1 MRFEFFIAARY
12 LRAKR
17 RQAVVGVITAISVIG
32 VAAGVASLIIALA
45 ITNGMRRDL
54 QERLV
59 GSTSHVD
66 LMRVAGDGIRDW
78 RPLLERLRKVPH
90 VVAAAPG
97 LYGQVLISHGAR
109 SGGGLIKGVIPADE
123 KTVGDLLQSV
133 VQGSAAALEPEARLS
148 TASSVH
154 PTLRGETAKDGA
166 PGMSGLGKENGRASH
181 DAHRSPPHQQ
191 MLAGTPVSAIKPREG
206 SAAGADGA
214 PSSVAAQAVPP
225 IVIGKDLAGT
235 IGVKVG
241 DGVLVTSPQ
250 GELTPLGLVPRYQR
264 FQVVGIFKSGFYQCD
279 SSYAFVRLKDAQ
291 KLFSEPDLISV
302 ISFKVDDLYHADRVG
317 REIEAAAGKG
327 FQATNWMEQ
336 NRELFRALKLEQI
349 VTFIVLALIVWVA
362 ALNILIAL
370 TMMVMEKTR
379 DIAVLMSFGVK
390 AEQVRRIFLLQ
401 GFLISVIGTVLGL
414 ILGYGLSWVGGHY
427 PFPLNAEVYSI
438 DHLPFAPRVW
448 DGVIVAAV
456 SLGVSL
462 IATLYPSGS
471 AAKVLPAEALR
482 YE

>member
-1 MRFEFFIAARY
+1 VQERLDSKLGSMRFEFFIAARY

-90 VVAAAPG
+90 VVAASPG

-109 SGGGLIKGVIPADE
+109 SGGGLIKGVIPQDE

-133 VQGSAAALEPEARLS
+133 REGSAAALEPQ
-148 TASSVH
+148 SSGSEM
-154 PTLRGETAKDGA
+154 PCSGIA
-166 PGMSGLGKENGRASH
+166 PGGRNCGDSKTQVSES
-181 DAHRSPPHQQ
+181 RPGPP
-191 MLAGTPVSAIKPREG
+191 G
-206 SAAGADGA
+206 S
-214 PSSVAAQAVPP
+214 VAVPP
-225 IVIGKDLAGT
+225 IVIGKDLAES

-241 DGVLVTSPQ
+241 DALLVTSPQ
-250 GELTPLGLVPRYQR
+250 GALTPLGVVPRYQK
-264 FQVVGIFKSGFYQCD
+264 FQVVGIFKSGFYQYD

-349 VTFIVLALIVWVA
+349 VTFIVLALIVCVA

-414 ILGYGLSWVGGHY
+414 MLGYGLSWVGGHY

-448 DGVIVAAV
+448 HGVIVALV

-462 IATLYPSGS
+462 VATLYPSGS